1 MPYGDPDIWDWL
13 KLGAGALGAAGG
25 AGAFGGAAGAVP
37 GGTTMSGADLGGNL
51 SAGTLTPP
59 PDFGSAGIPGQ
70 PATPW
75 NPTDNLG
82 LPGGGQPGP
91 PSPIVPPAPKLSPLP
106 PARSVTAPVTPPDAS
121 ATPAAPTDPY
131 PQTPLTA
138 DAVNATTASSD
149 PRSWWQRN
157 IGDAWDKAWKEDPKT
172 GISPAQK
179 ALAGFGQQAVTAAKG
194 PEAPKF
200 AAVSGGAYKP
210 TTTFNAAQMALSREQ
225 QLALL
230 KQRATLSAPWL
241 RREQRTAGLMG

>member
-1 MPYGDPDIWDWL
+1 MAYGDPDIWDWL
-13 KLGAGALGAAGG
+13 KLGAGALGAANG
-25 AGAFGGAAGAVP
+25 AGAFGGAVGAVP
-37 GGTTMSGADLGGNL
+37 GGSTMSGADLGGNL
-51 SAGTLTPP
+51 SAGTLAPP
-59 PDFGSAGIPGQ
+59 PDGFGGAGIPGQ

-82 LPGGGQPGP
+82 LPGAGQPGP
-91 PSPIVPPAPKLSPLP
+91 PSPIPTPAPTVKPLP
-106 PARSVTAPVTPPDAS
+106 PARNITAPVTPPDPVAP
-121 ATPAAPTDPY
+121 PAPVDPY

-157 IGDAWDKAWKEDPKT
+157 IGEAWDKAWKEDPKT

-179 ALAGFGQQAVTAAKG
+179 ALAGFGQQAISANKG

-200 AAVSGGAYKP
+200 GAVSGSVYKP
-210 TTTFNAAQMALSREQ
+210 TATINAAQMALSREQ

-230 KQRATLSAPWL
+230 KQRATLNAPWL